1 MDSKNKKQSKEA
13 KTFYIDLMNDINQER
28 KSISE
33 HRNSIMRSI
42 NELNKDNGIYNHIIT
57 MIDT

>member
-1 MDSKNKKQSKEA
+1 MDRKNNKQSKEA
-13 KTFYIDLMNDINQER
+13 KTFYIDLINDINQER
-28 KSISE
+28 KYISE
-33 HRNSIMRSI
+33 QRNSILKSI